1 MQNGMVRN
9 GPHRAGTNKSWR
21 GGRLEIRRGL
31 GWGCS
36 MGMIVGIYEALLGEG
51 GNVCPLSFKTCHF
64 TYWRG
69 SHVAFWYFII
79 FNCSFLCGCRSF
91 SPSLYHLSPFLLSNV
106 AVSSSCHLSEFV
118 FSMASFIN
126 SNESF
131 FLYDCVLCP
140 PFFFRVVLLCLFELL
155 FRGPNRPRNG

>member
-1 MQNGMVRN
+1 MYV
-9 GPHRAGTNKSWR
+9 PCLSKPVISHI
-21 GGRLEIRRGL
+21 EE
-31 GWGCS
+31 
-36 MGMIVGIYEALLGEG
+36 EAMSLFDILLFLIALFSEA
-51 GNVCPLSFKTCHF
+51 
-64 TYWRG
+64 
-69 SHVAFWYFII
+69 VAVSAHLCII
-79 FNCSFLCGCRSF
+79 C
-91 SPSLYHLSPFLLSNV
+91 LLSNV